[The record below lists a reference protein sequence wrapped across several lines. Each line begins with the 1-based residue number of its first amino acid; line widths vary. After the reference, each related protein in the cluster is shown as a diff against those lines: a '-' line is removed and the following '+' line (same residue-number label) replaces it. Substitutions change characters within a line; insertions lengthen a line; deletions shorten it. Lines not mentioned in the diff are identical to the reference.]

1 MRISE
6 AMTRDVKIISPEDSI
21 EKAAD
26 LMRECDC
33 GALPVGKNDR
43 LIGVV
48 TDRDIVV
55 RAVALGKQPKNCTV
69 RDVMTP
75 GVKYVFEDESP
86 ESAADSMSRLQ
97 IRRLPVLNHHKRLVG
112 IVTLGDLAAR
122 HQGSAATVALRRIS
136 QPSV

>member
-26 LMRECDC
+26 MMRECGC

-43 LIGVV
+43 LIGVI

-55 RAVALGKQPKNCTV
+55 RAVAFGKQPKNCVV

-75 GVKYVFEDESP
+75 GIKYVFEDESP
-86 ESAADSMSRLQ
+86 ESAADSMSRLR
-97 IRRLPVLNHHKRLVG
+97 IRRLPVLNHQKRLVG
-112 IVTLGDLAAR
+112 IVTLGDLAVR
-122 HQGSAATVALRRIS
+122 HEGSAATVALRRIS
-136 QPSV
+136 QPCL